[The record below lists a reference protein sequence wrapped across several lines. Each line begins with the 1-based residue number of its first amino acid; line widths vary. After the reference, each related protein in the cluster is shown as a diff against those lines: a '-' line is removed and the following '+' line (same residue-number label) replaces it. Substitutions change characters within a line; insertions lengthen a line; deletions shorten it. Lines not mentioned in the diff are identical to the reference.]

1 MMAVVVVSTVSAVIA
16 TPAVIVSAPG
26 ESVSSSML
34 AQQVVVSVVVH
45 LVPPDKEHVTS
56 ETGTNV
62 ALGVVATPATST
74 LGSLDTNQFLASVN
88 VCPCTSEITIGP
100 SA

>member
-1 MMAVVVVSTVSAVIA
+1 MAVVVVSTVSAVIVV
-16 TPAVIVSAPG
+16 PAVIVSVPG

-62 ALGVVATPATST
+62 ALGVVGTPATST
-74 LGSLDTNQFLASVN
+74 LGSLATNQGLVS
-88 VCPCTSEITIGP
+88 
-100 SA
+100 